1 MDIPNER
8 SFAEE
13 AYERDRASDAEC
25 YCKYLT
31 SVIALTEELQ
41 EAVSREEQQETMAL
55 LSKFKAA
62 LQCWPTYDYLD
73 VTEESVERLVQYLL
87 LNLDIEGPQLF
98 SIQSKAGVSHV
109 LKTLQDAYLEADQ
122 YQESTDD

>member
-31 SVIALTEELQ
+31 SVIALIEELQ
-41 EAVSREEQQETMAL
+41 EAVSREEQQEAMAL

-87 LNLDIEGPQLF
+87 LNLDIEGQLF
-98 SIQSKAGVSHV
+98 SIQSEAGVSQV

-122 YQESTDD
+122 YQEPTDD